1 MRQLLAVI
9 LLLLLSSPAMA
20 QMGQPDTPLPR
31 QRPVESVTQ
40 DTTDVPVGAP
50 YRTGDAQYRT
60 AGDPNPSVMAQAS
73 VPLRDYLSSRI
84 DNLRSEMLDK
94 LETLERAQTKLQDER
109 DRQYSQRFSSQ
120 QDAVFSALQAAKE
133 AVTKA
138 ETAADKRFDSVNE
151 FRQTLAEQAEKFM
164 SKDTGDAKF
173 EAIDKALLI
182 LNEKASVNASR
193 LDLIKAAGEGA
204 GALWGYILGGVG
216 LLMMLATF
224 AMNISRR
231 TILK

>member
-1 MRQLLAVI
+1 MKRIAF
-9 LLLLLSSPAMA
+9 LLLLLSSPALA
-20 QMGQPDTPLPR
+20 QMGQPDTALPR

-40 DTTDVPVGAP
+40 DTTDVPVGFP
-50 YRTGDAQYRT
+50 YRIG
-60 AGDPNPSVMAQAS
+60 GDPAPTGSVVQAQAS
-73 VPLRDYLSSRI
+73 VPLRDYLSNRI

-94 LETLERAQTKLQDER
+94 LETLERNQTKMQDER
-109 DRQYSQRFSSQ
+109 DRQYAQRFSSQ

-231 TILK
+231 PILK